1 MTNLTANMAYDQNHH
16 FYEFLIALSTTEG
29 IITTR
34 EKLHYHDD
42 LVDIV
47 ASSDQS
53 FHRAVREIT
62 ELYDSYVLND
72 EEIDQYSIIAL
83 NGDLH
88 WKYRLE
94 LPCRS

>member
-29 IITTR
+29 LITTR

-47 ASSDQS
+47 ASSDQA
-53 FHRAVREIT
+53 FRRAVQEIT

-72 EEIDQYSIIAL
+72 EEVDQYSIIAL

>member
-88 WKYRLE
+88 WQYRLE

>member
-1 MTNLTANMAYDQNHH
+1 MTNLTANKAYDQNHH

-47 ASSDQS
+47 ASSDQA
-53 FHRAVREIT
+53 FRRAVQEIT